1 MAYSDEYIRGIFNAA
16 KNHLPKWVWNHLHKI
31 AFPSSGG
38 HARHRK
44 EDDDV
49 GKQAAPTSA
58 SGLTVDG
65 IVTQLSIRGEQYSKA
80 ESNYVEPTTDLTACG
95 ACRFYLRDPHNE
107 RGLCQVVTGPIAWFG
122 ACDFYIAAIDEAMH
136 ALEGIIAKQGFEIQ
150 TIVFPKDKWT
160 LRRARRWLADHD
172 FTQEKLDETEN
183 AYRFRQLPPGQFARI
198 RPLCLMPQGAM
209 SNLEDC
215 SVLAF
220 GGPIEK
226 EAKGLTQDE
235 IDDEIDKALGYGGE
249 RRRKRK
255 RPMHKTDL
263 VKEIPILKI
272 DEEKQ
277 IVYGVVLDPYIVD
290 TQGDWIPPA
299 EVELTAHEWM
309 KESRTIG
316 LRHKSKADADA
327 VESFLMPY
335 PSSDDYR
342 KAMNG
347 EPHRVIKFK
356 MGEGFVHSGSW
367 VLGTQVRDE
376 NTWQL
381 VKSGEL
387 GSYSIGGHGERTE
400 ITTAVMPQITET
412 IEADWSK
419 AA

>member
-209 SNLEDC
+209 YPTWRIVVC
-215 SVLAF
+215 WRSVGRL
-220 GGPIEK
+220 
-226 EAKGLTQDE
+226 
-235 IDDEIDKALGYGGE
+235 
-249 RRRKRK
+249 RRKQRVSRRMKLTTKLTRPWGTVASVGGSASDRCTRPISLRK
-255 RPMHKTDL
+255 FR
-263 VKEIPILKI
+263 
-272 DEEKQ
+272 
-277 IVYGVVLDPYIVD
+277 
-290 TQGDWIPPA
+290 
-299 EVELTAHEWM
+299 
-309 KESRTIG
+309 S
-316 LRHKSKADADA
+316 
-327 VESFLMPY
+327 
-335 PSSDDYR
+335 
-342 KAMNG
+342 
-347 EPHRVIKFK
+347 
-356 MGEGFVHSGSW
+356 
-367 VLGTQVRDE
+367 
-376 NTWQL
+376 
-381 VKSGEL
+381 
-387 GSYSIGGHGERTE
+387 
-400 ITTAVMPQITET
+400 
-412 IEADWSK
+412 
-419 AA
+419 